1 MAKIEPRNLLVIG
14 VDTVSVANSAKKAGY
29 EIYAVDY
36 FGDLDLQR
44 VCSKYK
50 SIIQQKNGESCGK
63 IEEKFNPYTFLKMTK
78 SLLKEIEID
87 AVLLSSG
94 LDDHFDVLAE
104 LNDLVPILGSSPDV
118 IKRVREKRMFFEE
131 LRRMRIPHPE
141 TVFVRDFKDAK
152 IAAAEIGYPVV
163 IKPSKGFGGVN
174 IRIARNPSALEQ
186 IFNGLSLSRN
196 EVLIQK
202 FINGT
207 PASVS
212 LIASES
218 AVRIL
223 TMNEQLLGLPYVFQR
238 EPFGY
243 CGNIVP
249 LRLTNTLLEKCKRIT
264 EMVGLRFG
272 LKGSNG
278 IDFVISK
285 ENIPYVMEVNPRFQG
300 SLECVERVL
309 RTNLVKMH
317 VDACLNNVLPRIRN
331 SPSLF
336 CTRLILYAPKR
347 VIAPDLTSFAE
358 VRDIPL
364 PGIIIEEGEPLCSI
378 VTSGETYISSLNKA
392 KKLAK
397 EIYKMFYP
405 A

>member
-1 MAKIEPRNLLVIG
+1 
-14 VDTVSVANSAKKAGY
+14 
-29 EIYAVDY
+29 
-36 FGDLDLQR
+36 
-44 VCSKYK
+44 
-50 SIIQQKNGESCGK
+50 
-63 IEEKFNPYTFLKMTK
+63 
-78 SLLKEIEID
+78 
-87 AVLLSSG
+87 
-94 LDDHFDVLAE
+94 
-104 LNDLVPILGSSPDV
+104 
-118 IKRVREKRMFFEE
+118 
-131 LRRMRIPHPE
+131 
-141 TVFVRDFKDAK
+141 
-152 IAAAEIGYPVV
+152 
-163 IKPSKGFGGVN
+163 
-174 IRIARNPSALEQ
+174 
-186 IFNGLSLSRN
+186 
-196 EVLIQK
+196 
-202 FINGT
+202 
-207 PASVS
+207 
-212 LIASES
+212 
-218 AVRIL
+218 
-223 TMNEQLLGLPYVFQR
+223 MNEQLLGLPYVFQR